1 MEEGAGKRCSE
12 CVIVLMVSV
21 LRTHSNTELNLIL
34 ILTGSNRPY
43 VVSVDVKP
51 YNQSIDSIIIHSVL
65 DYLSSL
71 IVICLNSEIGA
82 DLNQQRQLNDK
93 LFLENV

>member
-1 MEEGAGKRCSE
+1 
-12 CVIVLMVSV
+12 MVSV